1 MYIYIYIYI
10 LYIYMIYLSLDRF
23 RMLKVGVRTYLN
35 RIFPETSQNLDEKLV
50 SKINQ
55 SHCGDED
62 EPQTH
67 VTPTFLGKS

>member
-1 MYIYIYIYI
+1 
-10 LYIYMIYLSLDRF
+10 
-23 RMLKVGVRTYLN
+23 MLKVGVRTYLN